1 MDNRS
6 NFCNTIDVILLRDR
20 KNPGFSRAYFKDTE
34 GFIIGG
40 PNDVII
46 PAVCYA
52 LLEMGYDPEKTA
64 VQFRERIR
72 SKDPHLDQ
80 HGPELV
86 GPLVYINESL
96 MRAWETHSALM
107 QEHGFHRCTKVDPD
121 DPLALSPNAPL
132 AKLAPSEASYG

>member
-6 NFCNTIDVILLRDR
+6 NGINAVNITLVRHR
-20 KNPGFSRAYFKDTE
+20 EKPGFSRAYFKDTE

-52 LLEMGYDPEKTA
+52 LLEMGYDPERTA

-72 SKDPHLDQ
+72 SKDPHIDQ
-80 HGPELV
+80 HKPELV

-96 MRAWETHSALM
+96 MKAWETHSALM
-107 QEHGFHRCTKVDPD
+107 EEHGFHRCTKVDPD
-121 DPLALSPNAPL
+121 DPLGTAVKSPI
-132 AKLAPSEASYG
+132 EASDE